1 MVDTG
6 ATPRKSWR
14 RSTWALAIGTFL
26 ALLVI
31 GLYWLRQVYIP
42 MPWPLVAVGWIVLAP
57 PIYDHSRH
65 SRPATRTAA
74 TVFTAIAGGLFVW
87 SVVRDAL
94 VGWSYWNYG
103 APPPKWGWSSDPG
116 VFRTELILALCA
128 AIVTFV
134 SVWKIARS
142 NRATGLVMWLGLGML
157 GLGIFSCGVAQT
169 GFQVVAPIHEWE
181 RPELLYV
188 ILGVIGAVIGG
199 LMAFI
204 SAAFMFREWVEAQP
218 SEADRVVT
226 FGQEVAPESEGK
238 SRHDAP
244 L

>member
-26 ALLVI
+26 ALLLI
-31 GLYWLRQVYIP
+31 WLYWLRHGD
-42 MPWPLVAVGWIVLAP
+42 MPTPLVVAAVGWIVLAP
-57 PIYDHSRH
+57 PTYDHGRH

-74 TVFTAIAGGLFVW
+74 TVFIAIAGGLFVW
-87 SVVRDAL
+87 SVVSNAL
-94 VGWSYWNYG
+94 VGMDYG
-103 APPPKWGWSSDPG
+103 FALVKWSSDPG

-142 NRATGLVMWLGLGML
+142 NRATGQIVMWLGLGMF
-157 GLGIFSCGVAQT
+157 GLGILSGLVGQT
-169 GFQVVAPIHEWE
+169 GFQVVALFDELE
-181 RPELLYV
+181 RQEMLYV
-188 ILGVIGAVIGG
+188 ILGVVSAVIGG

-204 SAAFMFREWVEAQP
+204 GAAFMLMKGAEARP
-218 SEADRVVT
+218 SEA
-226 FGQEVAPESEGK
+226 E
-238 SRHDAP
+238 
-244 L
+244 

>member
-14 RSTWALAIGTFL
+14 RSTWVLAIGTFL

-31 GLYWLRQVYIP
+31 CLTWLHQGNILTLLVA
-42 MPWPLVAVGWIVLAP
+42 VAVGWIVLAP
-57 PIYDHSRH
+57 LIYTHSWL
-65 SRPATRTAA
+65 AIRTAA
-74 TVFTAIAGGLFVW
+74 TVFIAIAGGLFVW

-94 VGWSYWNYG
+94 VGWNYG
-103 APPPKWGWSSDPG
+103 AVLVEWSSDPG

-142 NRATGLVMWLGLGML
+142 NRAIGQIVMWLGLGML
-157 GLGIFSCGVAQT
+157 GLGILSFGVGQT
-169 GFQVVAPIHEWE
+169 GFQVVAPIEPLS
-181 RPELLYV
+181 RGQELRYV
-188 ILGVIGAVIGG
+188 LLGVISAVIGG

-204 SAAFMFREWVEAQP
+204 GVAFMAWAEAHP
-218 SEADRVVT
+218 SEA
-226 FGQEVAPESEGK
+226 E
-238 SRHDAP
+238 
-244 L
+244 

>member
-1 MVDTG
+1 
-6 ATPRKSWR
+6 
-14 RSTWALAIGTFL
+14 L

-31 GLYWLRQVYIP
+31 WLYWLRHGD
-42 MPWPLVAVGWIVLAP
+42 MPTPLVAVAVGWIVLAP

-74 TVFTAIAGGLFVW
+74 TVFVAIAGGLFVW

-94 VGWSYWNYG
+94 VGMDYG
-103 APPPKWGWSSDPG
+103 FALVKWSSDPG

-142 NRATGLVMWLGLGML
+142 NRATGRIVMWLGLGML
-157 GLGIFSCGVAQT
+157 GLGILSCLVGQT
-169 GFQVVAPIHEWE
+169 GFQVVALFDELE
-181 RPELLYV
+181 RQEMLYV
-188 ILGVIGAVIGG
+188 ILGVISAVIGG

-204 SAAFMFREWVEAQP
+204 GAAFMFMKGAKAQP
-218 SEADRVVT
+218 SGAE
-226 FGQEVAPESEGK
+226 
-238 SRHDAP
+238 
-244 L
+244 

>member
-31 GLYWLRQVYIP
+31 WLTWLSAGA
-42 MPWPLVAVGWIVLAP
+42 MPWPLVAVAVGWIVLAP
-57 PIYDHSRH
+57 LIYTHSWL
-65 SRPATRTAA
+65 AIRTAA
-74 TVFTAIAGGLFVW
+74 TVFIAIVGGLFVW

-94 VGWSYWNYG
+94 VGMDYG
-103 APPPKWGWSSDPG
+103 FALVKWSSDPG

-142 NRATGLVMWLGLGML
+142 SRATGRIVMWLGLGML
-157 GLGIFSCGVAQT
+157 GLGILSCLVGQT
-169 GFQVVAPIHEWE
+169 GFQVVALFDELE
-181 RPELLYV
+181 RQEMLYV
-188 ILGVIGAVIGG
+188 ILGVISAVIGG

-204 SAAFMFREWVEAQP
+204 GAAFMFMKGAKAQP
-218 SEADRVVT
+218 SGAE
-226 FGQEVAPESEGK
+226 
-238 SRHDAP
+238 
-244 L
+244 

>member
-31 GLYWLRQVYIP
+31 WLTWLSAGA
-42 MPWPLVAVGWIVLAP
+42 MPWPLVAVAVGWIVLAP
-57 PIYDHSRH
+57 PIYDHSR
-65 SRPATRTAA
+65 PAIKTAATKTAA
-74 TVFTAIAGGLFVW
+74 TVFIAIVGGLFVW

-94 VGWSYWNYG
+94 VGIYYYG
-103 APPPKWGWSSDPG
+103 FVLVKWSSDPG
-116 VFRTELILALCA
+116 AFRTELILALCV
-128 AIVTFV
+128 AIVTVV

-142 NRATGLVMWLGLGML
+142 NRATGQIVMWLGLGIL
-157 GLGIFSCGVAQT
+157 GLGILSFGVAQT
-169 GFQVVAPIHEWE
+169 GFQVVAPIMTEE

-188 ILGVIGAVIGG
+188 FWGVIGAVIGG

-204 SAAFMFREWVEAQP
+204 SAACMFREWVKAQP